1 MEPSEIQSKKIA
13 AGICAILIGSFGV
26 HKFLLGYTNAG
37 IITILVT
44 VLTCG
49 AAGVVMGIIGLVEEI
64 IYLTMT
70 DAQFYETYIVNKKE
84 WF

>member
-1 MEPSEIQSKKIA
+1 
-13 AGICAILIGSFGV
+13 
-26 HKFLLGYTNAG
+26 LGYTNAG
-37 IITILVT
+37 LITILIS

-49 AAGVVMGIIGLVEEI
+49 AGAAVMGIIGLVEGI

-70 DAQFYETYIVNKKE
+70 DTQFYETYIVNKKE

>member
-1 MEPSEIQSKKIA
+1 MEPSEIQSKKTS
-13 AGICAILIGSFGV
+13 AGICAILVGGFGV
-26 HKFLLGYTNAG
+26 HKFILGYNNVG
-37 IITILVT
+37 LITILIS

-49 AAGVVMGIIGLVEEI
+49 AGAAVMGIIGLIEGI

-70 DAQFYETYIVNKKE
+70 DTEFYETYIVNKKE